1 MSEQHRLITE
11 QIPLA
16 LALARADQGIE
27 RAASH
32 AERVLPGWC
41 DRAAEAVRQALL
53 RTRLDDTFTIEQLRG
68 AIATADLLP
77 LPDPPDARAWGHVT
91 RRAVKLGYVE
101 RLPGQY
107 RAAVSSNGSPKPLY
121 RRGPNT

>member
-1 MSEQHRLITE
+1 MSEHRPMTE

-16 LALARADQGIE
+16 LGRARGEQGIE
-27 RAASH
+27 RAAEH

-41 DRAAEAVRQALL
+41 DRAAEAVRQALQ
-53 RTRLDDTFTIEQLRG
+53 RTRMDDAFTIEQVRG

-77 LPDPPDARAWGHVT
+77 EDPPDGRAWGHVT

-121 RRGPNT
+121 RKGPNT